1 MSEEQDHVDVVL
13 EEPKIEKKDELEI
26 EIADEKPAKAENT
39 EKPPVIEPQ
48 EGIQE
53 LKRRLEAEQ
62 YARHEAE
69 RRAQIAAQHAEAA
82 RGHVED
88 ANYQLVVNAIETL
101 KERSDTL
108 KSAYKE
114 AMSVGDYDKLADIQE
129 AISVNASQLSELK
142 RGEKAMKDAMK
153 EAEERAQRQPV
164 EPMPRNADPIE
175 EMASRVSEKS
185 ASWLRANR
193 ANLQDQQ
200 KIGRM
205 FRAHQDAVEDGITAD
220 SDEYFAY
227 IENRLGIRKQAAEDN
242 AMSEAAAPA
251 APRRAPQPPPAPV
264 SRGTPRPNVIRLT
277 RDQAEHAKMFGMS
290 EKEYAL
296 ELTRLR
302 EEGKIAH

>member
-1 MSEEQDHVDVVL
+1 MSEEQEHVDVVL
-13 EEPKIEKKDELEI
+13 EEPKIEKTDEPEVEI
-26 EIADEKPAKAENT
+26 VDEKPAKAEQI

-62 YARHEAE
+62 RARQEAE
-69 RRAQIAAQHAEAA
+69 HRARLAAQHAEQAQ
-82 RGHVED
+82 GHVED
-88 ANYQLVVNAIETL
+88 ANYQLVVNAIGTL

-108 KSAYKE
+108 KAAYKE

-129 AISVNASQLSELK
+129 AISVNASQLSELN
-142 RGEKAMKDAMK
+142 RGARAMK
-153 EAEERAQRQPV
+153 EAMEEAAERAKRQPV
-164 EPMPRNADPIE
+164 EPMPRTVDPIE
-175 EMASRVSEKS
+175 DMASRVSDKS

-193 ANLQDQQ
+193 ANLQDTQ

-205 FRAHQDAVEDGITAD
+205 FRAHQDAIEDGIAAD

-264 SRGTPRPNVIRLT
+264 SRGTSRPNVIRLT
-277 RDQAEHAKMFGMS
+277 KEQAEHARMFGMT

-302 EEGKIAH
+302 EEGKVAH

>member
-1 MSEEQDHVDVVL
+1 MSEDHDHVDVVI
-13 EEPKIEKKDELEI
+13 EEPKAEKKEETQVEIVDEAPET
-26 EIADEKPAKAENT
+26 AAKQEKL
-39 EKPPVIEPQ
+39 PVIEPQ

-62 YARHEAE
+62 KARQEAE
-69 RRAQIAAQHAEAA
+69 HRARLAAQHAEQAQ
-82 RGHVED
+82 GHVED
-88 ANYQLVVNAIETL
+88 ANYQLVVNAIGTL

-108 KSAYKE
+108 KAAYKE

-129 AISVNASQLSELK
+129 AISVNASQLSELN
-142 RGEKAMKDAMK
+142 RGARAMK
-153 EAEERAQRQPV
+153 EAMDEAAERAKRQPV
-164 EPMPRNADPIE
+164 EPMPRTADPIE
-175 EMASRVSEKS
+175 DMASRVSERS

-193 ANLQDQQ
+193 ENLQDAQ

-205 FRAHQDAVEDGITAD
+205 FRAHQDAVEDGIVAD
-220 SDEYFAY
+220 SPEYFAY

-242 AMSEAAAPA
+242 AMSEAAAPV

-264 SRGTPRPNVIRLT
+264 SRGTSRPNVIRLT
-277 RDQAEHAKMFGMS
+277 KDQAEHAKMFGMT

-302 EEGKIAH
+302 EEGKVAH